1 MPRAGLLLVAL
12 IAACRSGGG
21 GGDGA
26 VSEDEQPDE
35 HATMAAEHA
44 MGGRGGR
51 APAAEDL
58 HLRLT
63 TVRAPAPGD
72 SARAAEIL
80 VVMRRDLVRYRDIEA
95 AKADGFRQFI
105 PSGGAAAIQ
114 HYTKVRWAFQARNA
128 LDPARPTSLLYQ
140 RAADGSLELAG
151 AMFTAPAPLT
161 EDDLN
166 TRLPLSI
173 ARWHQHINWC
183 LPPLA
188 DARRR
193 WRETRNGQPVFGPQS
208 PIATAEAC
216 EAVGGRFRPR
226 LFGWMIHV
234 MAFSDGDPWATHKD
248 AHGAHSH

>member
-1 MPRAGLLLVAL
+1 MRRAALLVAVL
-12 IAACRSGGG
+12 IAACHTGGSS
-21 GGDGA
+21 GGDGVA
-26 VSEDEQPDE
+26 TQEEQEPDE

-44 MGGRGGR
+44 MAGRETVV
-51 APAAEDL
+51 EDL

-80 VVMRRDLVRYRDIEA
+80 AVMRRDLARYRDIETA
-95 AKADGFRQFI
+95 RADGFRQYI
-105 PSGGAAAIQ
+105 PSGAAAIQ
-114 HYTKVRWAFQARNA
+114 HYTKVRWAFQARNG

-140 RAADGSLELAG
+140 RAADGSLEFVG
-151 AMFTAPAPLT
+151 AMFTAPAELT
-161 EDDLN
+161 EDELN
-166 TRLPLSI
+166 ARLPLSI

-193 WRETRNGQPVFGPQS
+193 WPETRNGQPVFGPKS

-226 LFGWMIHV
+226 LFGWMVHV
-234 MAFSDGDPWATHKD
+234 MAFSDGDPWGAHKD
-248 AHGAHSH
+248 AHEPHGH